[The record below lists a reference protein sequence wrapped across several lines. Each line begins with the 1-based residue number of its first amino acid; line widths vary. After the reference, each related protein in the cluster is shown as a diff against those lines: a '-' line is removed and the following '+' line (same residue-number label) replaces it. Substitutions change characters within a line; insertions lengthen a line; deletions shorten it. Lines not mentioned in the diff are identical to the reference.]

1 MSLKK
6 GENRIFWKR
15 YWMMGSEREERKIL
29 RNIGKQTI
37 KTTKGQF
44 VFIKNSIIALINDNE
59 NEVFHG

>member
-1 MSLKK
+1 
-6 GENRIFWKR
+6 
-15 YWMMGSEREERKIL
+15 MGSEREERKIL